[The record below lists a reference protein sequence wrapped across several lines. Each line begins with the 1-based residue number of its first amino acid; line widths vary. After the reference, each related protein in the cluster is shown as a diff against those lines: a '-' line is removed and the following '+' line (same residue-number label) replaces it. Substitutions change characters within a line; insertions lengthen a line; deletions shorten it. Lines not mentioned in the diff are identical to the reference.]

1 MSPGQAGL
9 YTNALKVC
17 TGVVDPQLK
26 AKVQKLEAAI
36 RFAEDDLVA
45 AQKAIDSC
53 PPQEA
58 DTLVNSGCILFKVT
72 IWNSEAEML
81 RRGVPISTFE
91 RTVSTW
97 TRLPSFSGGELCGGP
112 GQVPGG
118 RANGGLRAAAA
129 LQRGAVPLQNGRVRA
144 GHQVHR
150 RHYRAWNPRASGAFG
165 RHGHRG
171 TRHPS

>member
-58 DTLVNSGCILFKVT
+58 DTLVNSGCILFKVRFGT
-72 IWNSEAEML
+72 
-81 RRGVPISTFE
+81 
-91 RTVSTW
+91 
-97 TRLPSFSGGELCGGP
+97 
-112 GQVPGG
+112 
-118 RANGGLRAAAA
+118 
-129 LQRGAVPLQNGRVRA
+129 QRQRCYVGAS
-144 GHQVHR
+144 HFH
-150 RHYRAWNPRASGAFG
+150 F
-165 RHGHRG
+165 
-171 TRHPS
+171 